1 MIVVR
6 VELHSAISRTRD
18 KELARFVICNTGE
31 PAAPGEGHYHVE
43 SYRGRSKVALDRR
56 EPNRSGEVRHHRRE
70 AKHVLNLVAKGLNAM
85 GYGQPPKASRRPPA
99 RQGHRHSGLAKIIAV
114 RPSQG
119 LRQSPH

>member
-1 MIVVR
+1 MIVVH
-6 VELHSAISRTRD
+6 VELQFAISRTRD

-56 EPNRSGEVRHHRRE
+56 E

-85 GYGQPPKASRRPPA
+85 GYGQPPKASRRPDTGAPD
-99 RQGHRHSGLAKIIAV
+99 
-114 RPSQG
+114 
-119 LRQSPH
+119 